1 MKKRLIRSLF
11 AVTLIMIPL
20 LLSGCRIESRQKLE
34 SKPDTWETVQK
45 QKKIVIG
52 LDDSFVP
59 MGFQTKS
66 GKIVGYDVDLAKAVF
81 KQYGIKV
88 DFQPIDWSMNVT
100 ELRNGT
106 IDLIWNGFSITP
118 QRSKAVSFSTPY
130 LVNDQILVTKKKNN
144 INSFADMQGK
154 VAGVQNGSA
163 GAMDIDNQPKLLKDR
178 IKGHSPVLY
187 DSFTDAFI
195 DLNSN
200 RIQGLLIDS
209 IYADYYIAH
218 QSDRKSFKVI
228 KSNFPKEYYGVG
240 MRKGDTMLKQKIDQG
255 LKKLAKN
262 GKLKQ
267 IDQKWFGSKVS
278 SPLLNNK

>member
-45 QKKIVIG
+45 QKKIIIG

-255 LKKLAKN
+255 LKELAKN

>member
-255 LKKLAKN
+255 LKELAKN

>member
-1 MKKRLIRSLF
+1 MIITLMLIP
-11 AVTLIMIPL
+11 V

-34 SKPDTWETVQK
+34 TKPDTWETV
-45 QKKIVIG
+45 KKSKHIVIG

-59 MGFQTKS
+59 MGYQTKS

-106 IDLIWNGFSITP
+106 IDLIWNGLSITP
-118 QRSKAVSFSTPY
+118 ERSKQIDFSNPY
-130 LVNDQILVTKKKNN
+130 LINDQILVTKKKNQ
-144 INSFADMQGK
+144 IRSFADMKGK
-154 VAGVQNGSA
+154 SAGVQTGSA
-163 GAMDIDNQPKLLKDR
+163 GAMDIDNQPKLLKNR
-178 IKGHSPVLY
+178 IKNQEPVLY

-218 QSDRKSFKVI
+218 QADHSSYRIVKSA
-228 KSNFPKEYYGVG
+228 FPKESYAVG
-240 MRKGDTMLKQKIDQG
+240 MRKGDSKLQAKINEG

-262 GKLKQ
+262 GKAKT
-267 IDQKWFGSKVS
+267 
-278 SPLLNNK
+278 N